1 MDLKGLHKRFSI
13 SKRGGGTEVSR
24 RVILG
29 ALGIKM
35 GKDFYPVYL
44 GYSASID
51 AMINRKIVGVDK
63 PAEPPVATIT
73 RLFAKMGADYVSR
86 SG

>member
-1 MDLKGLHKRFSI
+1 MNTGNIMDLKGLHKRFSI

-35 GKDFYPVYL
+35 GKIF
-44 GYSASID
+44 I
-51 AMINRKIVGVDK
+51 
-63 PAEPPVATIT
+63 
-73 RLFAKMGADYVSR
+73 LFI
-86 SG
+86 